1 MTDDD
6 ADELQESYDDL
17 ESAMDAVLDG
27 DGEPCYACGGEGEYH
42 DCGEDTCC
50 CADPETQDM
59 YDCEECNGT
68 GRL

>member
-1 MTDDD
+1 MND
-6 ADELQESYDDL
+6 DELDEMMESYDCL
-17 ESAMDAVLDG
+17 EDAL
-27 DGEPCYACGGEGEYH
+27 EACFACGGEGEYH

-59 YDCEECNGT
+59 YPCEECGGT